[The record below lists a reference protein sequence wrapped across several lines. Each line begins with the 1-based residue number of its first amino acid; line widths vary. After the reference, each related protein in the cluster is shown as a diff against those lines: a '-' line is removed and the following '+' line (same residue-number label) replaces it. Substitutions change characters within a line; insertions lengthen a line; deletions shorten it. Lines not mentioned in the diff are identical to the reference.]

1 MALPIVAYVAMVAA
15 AAMVLRHTG
24 PAFEVLAATYVLL
37 LIVGMRNAWD
47 MANFMVTR
55 RPEK

>member
-1 MALPIVAYVAMVAA
+1 MIAA